1 MTWYW
6 TGSRYPG
13 IQSPEYRPQNVN
25 KEANTHSITFSYS
38 FFTFFSFCIF
48 YILIHFDI
56 YIYSSAQSGA
66 PCVLRAVHARGAH
79 DTHTRTMCEEPDT
92 TALLTGTLCG
102 LSFVWLDA
110 PTDVTY
116 TCLSLQKIFL
126 NRPCTEKKSMVP
138 RSSVDLNKLH
148 CDQPMTGS
156 QSGHH
161 ETWLHLDF
169 VDWRRVE
176 ASTTF
181 AVCGGEGGD
190 EGCGGRWWWVCGW
203 VCGCGC
209 VGS

>member
-1 MTWYW
+1 MLDRVTWYW

-25 KEANTHSITFSYS
+25 KEVNTQSLFSNY
-38 FFTFFSFCIF
+38 FLIFLFLHF
-48 YILIHFDI
+48 YIFIYIFDI

-66 PCVLRAVHARGAH
+66 PCVLRVVHARGAH
-79 DTHTRTMCEEPDT
+79 DTHTSTMCEEPDT
-92 TALLTGTLCG
+92 TVLLFSTLCG

-116 TCLSLQKIFL
+116 TCVSLQKIFL
-126 NRPCTEKKSMVP
+126 NRPYTEKKSMVP

-148 CDQPMTGS
+148 CDQPRTGS

-176 ASTTF
+176 ASTTS

-190 EGCGGRWWWVCGW
+190 EGCGGRWWWVCG
-203 VCGCGC
+203 CGC